1 MAPVSGDARRV
12 PAEEATVRF
21 ALMIEAQQG
30 LTYEDQL
37 AIARRAE
44 AAGFETLFRSDHYAS
59 FPGDSGQVTSDAWA
73 ILAGLARE
81 TSTIGLGTLVS
92 PVTFRH
98 PGNFV
103 KLVTTVDHMSGGRI
117 EVGVG
122 AGWNEAD
129 HFPLGLPFPP
139 IAERADLM
147 EDQLALLRGLWEEA
161 PGWSFDG
168 HQVTVRGGAL
178 VPGPAQVPG
187 RPVGRNGRSRPRIIT
202 GGEGSP
208 RGYRLAARY
217 ADEFNLSSSTPGA
230 AREKQAELDAACAA
244 IGRDPRS
251 LTRSAMVG
259 VLLGRDQ
266 AEIDRRVAALL
277 VAFGQSSADGRAW
290 LDARRNRWIAG
301 SPDDAR
307 AMVARYAKA
316 GIERIMLQDFLPR
329 DGEMI
334 DLMAA
339 ELIGRV

>member
-1 MAPVSGDARRV
+1 M
-12 PAEEATVRF
+12 RF

-30 LTYEDQL
+30 LSYEDQL
-37 AIARRAE
+37 AVARRAE
-44 AAGFETLFRSDHYAS
+44 SAGFETLFRSDHYAS
-59 FPGDSGQVTSDAWA
+59 FPGDSDQVTTDAWA

-81 TSTIGLGTLVS
+81 TTTIGLGTLVS

-103 KLVTTVDHMSGGRI
+103 KLVTTVDHMSGGRL

-122 AGWNEAD
+122 AGWNDDD
-129 HFPLGLPFPP
+129 HLPLGLPYPP
-139 IAERADLM
+139 IEARADLL
-147 EDQLALLRGLWEEA
+147 EDQLELLHRLWEDP

-168 HQVTVRGGAL
+168 HEVVVRGGAI
-178 VPGPAQVPG
+178 VPGPVQVAG

-202 GGEGSP
+202 GSEGTP
-208 RGYRLAARY
+208 RGFRLAARY
-217 ADEFNLSSSTPGA
+217 SDEFNLSSATPDV
-230 AREKQAELDAACAA
+230 AREKQVLIDAACAA
-244 IGRDPRS
+244 AGRDPKT

-259 VLLGRDQ
+259 VLMGTNP

-277 VAFGQSSADGRAW
+277 TAFGQSSADGRAW
-290 LDARRNRWIAG
+290 LAARRNRWIAG
-301 SPDDAR
+301 TPDEAR
-307 AMVARYAKA
+307 AMVARYADA

-329 DGEMI
+329 DGDMI

>member
-1 MAPVSGDARRV
+1 M
-12 PAEEATVRF
+12 RF

-44 AAGFETLFRSDHYAS
+44 AVGFETLFRSDHYAS
-59 FPGDSGQVTSDAWA
+59 FPGDSEQVTSDAWA

-103 KLVTTVDHMSGGRI
+103 KLVTTVDQMSGGRL

-129 HFPLGLPFPP
+129 HLPLGLPFPS
-139 IAERADLM
+139 IQERADLM
-147 EDQLALLRGLWEEA
+147 EDQLALLHGLWEQER
-161 PGWSFDG
+161 GWDFDG
-168 HQVTVRGGAL
+168 HQVTVRGGAI
-178 VPGPAQVPG
+178 VPGPVQVAG
-187 RPVGRNGRSRPRIIT
+187 RPVGANGRTRPRIIT
-202 GGEGSP
+202 GSEGSP
-208 RGYRLAARY
+208 RGFRLAARY
-217 ADEFNLSSSTPGA
+217 SDEFNLSSATPEV
-230 AREKQAELDAACAA
+230 ARQKQAELDAACVAA
-244 IGRDPRS
+244 GRDPKT

-259 VLLGRDQ
+259 VLLGQDQ
-266 AEIDRRVAALL
+266 TEIDRRVASLL
-277 VAFGQSSADGRAW
+277 AAFGQSSADGRAW
-290 LDARRNRWIAG
+290 LGARRNRWIAG
-301 SPDDAR
+301 SPDEAR
-307 AMVARYAKA
+307 SMVARYAEA

-339 ELIGRV
+339 ELLGQV